1 MKPLILIIDDSELI
15 LQMLTMICEQAGYRV
30 ASCPDMAAVA
40 TAIQAEAPALILS
53 DLNLPDLSGRD
64 PVSVLRQDPALVDT
78 PIVLI
83 SGMDPEELRQRA
95 QALGADGSLSKE
107 TGMPGMMS
115 GLPPL
120 IASLIK

>member
-1 MKPLILIIDDSELI
+1 
-15 LQMLTMICEQAGYRV
+15 MLTMICEQAGYRV

-40 TAIQAEAPALILS
+40 PAIRAEAPALILS
-53 DLNLPDLSGRD
+53 DLNLPDLGGRD
-64 PVSVLRQDPALVDT
+64 PVSVLREDPALAHT

-83 SGMDPEELRQRA
+83 SGMDPEELRQKAR
-95 QALGADGSLSKE
+95 ALGADGSLSKE
-107 TGMPGMMS
+107 AGMPGMMS